1 LCLFG
6 AFFALIAIEGIVFL
20 VNMFDAG
27 ITLVVRPSRIAIA
40 LSVAVASG
48 LIAGLAP
55 AQKAA
60 RMEPVEAMRTN
71 A

>member
-1 LCLFG
+1 
-6 AFFALIAIEGIVFL
+6 